1 MQKRKFSTELAYV
14 IGLILLAASVA
25 CVERANLGIS
35 MVSAPS
41 YLLHLKLSQFSSF
54 FTFGTT
60 DYLFQALLI
69 ATMALLIR
77 KIRLYYLFSFI
88 TALLSGKTLDGLMA
102 LLRLVPMDTLYMRAL
117 FFALGI
123 ALCAVGVSLFFHSY
137 IAPGA
142 YELVVKELSAH
153 FHLDINRF
161 KLCFDLGCCALALAL
176 SLLFFGRIQGIG
188 AGTVISALVNGP
200 LIGCCSRWLDKR
212 FLFVDALPLHL
223 YFQA

>member
-102 LLRLVPMDTLYMRAL
+102 LLRLVPMDTLYT
-117 FFALGI
+117 
-123 ALCAVGVSLFFHSY
+123 
-137 IAPGA
+137 
-142 YELVVKELSAH
+142 
-153 FHLDINRF
+153 
-161 KLCFDLGCCALALAL
+161 
-176 SLLFFGRIQGIG
+176 GR
-188 AGTVISALVNGP
+188 
-200 LIGCCSRWLDKR
+200 
-212 FLFVDALPLHL
+212 
-223 YFQA
+223 